1 MGVLKTIDLGVART
15 VFRGNWN
22 ASTQYEFLN
31 TVIHNNSLW
40 QCVVLDIPVGDE
52 PLPNAQGGMSVSGS
66 WVRLGQPGT
75 QGNPGEAGATF
86 TPSVS
91 ATGVISWTND
101 KGLPNPDPVNIK
113 GPKGGK
119 GDKGDVGP
127 VGPAGPQGE
136 TGPQGPKGDPG
147 DGSVSADTFN
157 TSTSDVTAM
166 QINNQIALK
175 LKEELAVRFLVAQ
188 AYSASIQEMYISGD
202 SLSINMGNH
211 QVSYVTEDVDVPL
224 SFAEGLS
231 LAGIFVPQM
240 VIFKV
245 TSEVPVTFPD
255 SWHFKDARPTTF
267 APGYY
272 FIRCFEYGLDKLVNI
287 EHWPL

>member
-66 WVRLGQPGT
+66 WVRLGQPGAP
-75 QGNPGEAGATF
+75 GNPGETGATF

-91 ATGVISWTND
+91 ASGDISWTND
-101 KGLPNPDPVNIK
+101 KGLPNPAPVNIR
-113 GPKGGK
+113 GPKGNK

-127 VGPAGPQGE
+127 VGPTGPQGE
-136 TGPQGPKGDPG
+136 TGPQGPKGEPG
-147 DGSVSADTFN
+147 DGSVSAGTFN
-157 TSTSDVTAM
+157 TLTSDVTAT
-166 QINNQIALK
+166 QINDKIALR
-175 LKEELAVRFLVAQ
+175 LKEELSILFLITQNNAVFAQ
-188 AYSASIQEMYISGD
+188 EIHISGD
-202 SLSINMGNH
+202 SLLINMNNY
-211 QVSYVTEDVDVPL
+211 QVSYVAEDVDVPL
-224 SFAEGLS
+224 RFDEFFSPAGL
-231 LAGIFVPQM
+231 FMPRM
-240 VIFKV
+240 VILKA
-245 TSEVPVTFPD
+245 TSEISVTFPD

-272 FIRCFEYGLDKLVNI
+272 FIRCLGYGLDKLVTI